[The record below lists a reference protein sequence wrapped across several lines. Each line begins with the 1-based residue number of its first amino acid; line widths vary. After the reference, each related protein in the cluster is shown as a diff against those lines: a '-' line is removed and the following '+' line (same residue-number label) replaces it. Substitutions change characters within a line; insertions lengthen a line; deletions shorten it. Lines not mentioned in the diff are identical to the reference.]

1 MARTRPI
8 KYRFGKEAFTSHD
21 AVMKHAA
28 AMRAKYGVGQTIS
41 APDDIAF
48 LLDLVAG
55 HIHSNDKSG
64 VGIARFY
71 SDYAPEHAST
81 CFWLERTD
89 GSKTDFG
96 VPACIKKIVHLNK
109 QSLREAIAPQLAE
122 FKTCKLA
129 TCTVSFV
136 SEYSGKVFPV
146 AEAVADHVETFDSI
160 IARFFKER
168 GMDINTEMLTKSVDA
183 TSSPVWRNPV
193 LIDEFLVFHA
203 SFPLRLVHARENLSE
218 IKKAANAECVEGIK
232 NEWVFEKDD
241 PRKDS

>member
-21 AVMKHAA
+21 AVMKHSA
-28 AMRAKYGVGQTIS
+28 AMRAKYGVGQPIS
-41 APDDIAF
+41 DLDDITF

-55 HIHSNDKSG
+55 HIHSDDKSG
-64 VGIARFY
+64 VGVARFY
-71 SDYAPEHAST
+71 SDYAPEHTTT

-96 VPACIKKIVHLNK
+96 VPACIKKVGYLNK

-122 FKTCKLA
+122 FKSRKLA
-129 TCTVSFV
+129 TRTISFV

-160 IARFFKER
+160 VERFFPAQ
-168 GMDINTEMLTKSVDA
+168 GVDINTEMLSRSVDA
-183 TSSPVWRNPV
+183 TSSPVWRNPS
-193 LIDEFLVFHA
+193 LIEQFLAFHA
-203 SFPLRLVHARENLSE
+203 TFPIRLVQARENLSE
-218 IKKAANAECVEGIK
+218 IKKATNAANLERARETA
-232 NEWVFEKDD
+232 DA
-241 PRKDS
+241 